1 MWYWKKKAARASF
14 RKNERRAMSGMK
26 QFAPAKVN
34 LALHVT
40 GKRGDGFHLLD
51 SLVVFAGVGDWLEF
65 APADTLSLQVRG
77 PRAEGVPEDER
88 NLVWKA
94 AQWLAPGRGAAIT
107 LNKHLPHAGGIGG
120 GSADAACALRGLAE
134 MWDVAV
140 PRGAEVLG
148 ADVPVCLH
156 GRPVRMRGIG
166 EVLEDVPPLPPLWI
180 VLVNAGQEV
189 PTGPVFKALERTD
202 NPPLPV
208 PAWDGF
214 DGFIAWLDVARNDLQ
229 KAAKTVSPIIGDVLA
244 RLSQAQ
250 GCRLARMSGSGGTCF
265 GLFEAEDDAV
275 AAAQAMP
282 EGWWAEAAPVL
293 GAAS

>member
-1 MWYWKKKAARASF
+1 MA
-14 RKNERRAMSGMK
+14 GMT

-40 GKRGDGFHLLD
+40 GKREDGFHLLD
-51 SLVVFAGVGDWLEF
+51 SLVVFAGGGDWLTF

-77 PRAEGVPEDER
+77 PRARGVPEDGR

-107 LNKHLPHAGGIGG
+107 LDKHLPHAGGIGG
-120 GSADAACALRGLAE
+120 GSADAACALRGLAQ
-134 MWDVAV
+134 MWGVDV
-140 PRGAEVLG
+140 PRGAEALG

-166 EVLEDVPPLPPLWI
+166 EVLEDVPPLPPVWI

-202 NPPLPV
+202 NPPLPA

-214 DGFIAWLDVARNDLQ
+214 DGFMAWLQETRNDLQ
-229 KAAKTVSPIIGDVLA
+229 TAAKTVSPIIDDVLA
-244 RLSQAQ
+244 RLSQTH

-265 GLFEAEDDAV
+265 GLFEAEADAV
-275 AAAQAMP
+275 AAATAMP
-282 EGWWAEAAPVL
+282 ADWWAEAAPVL
-293 GAAS
+293 GAMP